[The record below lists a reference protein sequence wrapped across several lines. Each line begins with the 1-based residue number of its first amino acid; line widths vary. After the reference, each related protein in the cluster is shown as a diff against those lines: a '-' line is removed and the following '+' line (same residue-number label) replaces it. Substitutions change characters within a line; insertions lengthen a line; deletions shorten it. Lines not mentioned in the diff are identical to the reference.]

1 MGVQLGMA
9 GEFVLGMHGELEWD
23 GVRLAGLWPKDQL
36 LLAQKAGATMFGPVV
51 NVNTGKSLAWNMAR
65 AIALIKPCM
74 DVATIPVHPNAG
86 MGVGGCRCSCIRPAM
101 PSAGAPRPA
110 SISCAST
117 ACRWVRA
124 TLTGCTTPTRRQRV
138 WAVSGPGEISWPVCR

>member
-86 MGVGGCRCSCIRPAM
+86 MGVG
-101 PSAGAPRPA
+101 
-110 SISCAST
+110 
-117 ACRWVRA
+117 
-124 TLTGCTTPTRRQRV
+124 
-138 WAVSGPGEISWPVCR
+138 AVPMFVHPLADAVCRSAKSFVDLLHVDGL